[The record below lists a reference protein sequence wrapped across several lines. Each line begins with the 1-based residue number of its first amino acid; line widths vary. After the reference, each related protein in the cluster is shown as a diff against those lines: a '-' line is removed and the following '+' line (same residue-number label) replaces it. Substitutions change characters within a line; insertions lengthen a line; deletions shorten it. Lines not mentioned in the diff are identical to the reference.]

1 MENFEIINV
10 WIEYY
15 YFLTATLETSFFW
28 QEFCYKK
35 KTDLGRFSKNTH
47 KNTQLLDLSPN

>member
-10 WIEYY
+10 WIECY
-15 YFLTATLETSFFW
+15 YFLTGTLETSFFW

-35 KTDLGRFSKNTH
+35 KKKRLGEILEKH
-47 KNTQLLDLSPN
+47 P

>member
-15 YFLTATLETSFFW
+15 YFLTGTLETSFFW
-28 QEFCYKK
+28 QEFCYKE
-35 KTDLGRFSKNTH
+35 KTDLGRFSKSTH
-47 KNTQLLDLSPN
+47 KNTQFLDLSPN